1 MDKFWYRYIYPKNLV
16 LFDNIKLIA
25 PEISK
30 GGNFAYDEKGEFYS
44 TTTIYG
50 YIKKKETKESYKSL
64 LAILNSQ
71 LLWWYLVNTGT
82 VLANGYFRYKPNYLN
97 PFPMPRY
104 ISNETQLELE
114 ILTDEMTVA
123 INNNEVIAI
132 ENIKKRIDEL
142 IYSLYNLTSKDI
154 STISE
159 F

>member
-1 MDKFWYRYIYPKNLV
+1 M
-16 LFDNIKLIA
+16 
-25 PEISK
+25 
-30 GGNFAYDEKGEFYS
+30 
-44 TTTIYG
+44 
-50 YIKKKETKESYKSL
+50 
-64 LAILNSQ
+64 NSQ